1 MSESLSKIRQL
12 DEATINKIAAGEVV
26 ERPASVVKELVEN
39 AIDAGADRIEV
50 VTAGGGK
57 NLIRVSDNGLGMS
70 RQDLQ
75 MAIRR
80 HCTSK
85 LNPDDLM
92 DIRHL
97 GFRGEALPSIGSI
110 ARLGITSR
118 HASEPHA
125 WEIAVEGGKES
136 EPKPAALNIGTRIE
150 VKDLFFSTP
159 ARLKF
164 LKTDRA
170 ENMAVSEIVK
180 RIAMANPKV
189 RFSLTGEDRSRLEY
203 ASVNGPDAHLVRM
216 GQVMGKDFRD
226 NAVEIDALRDTV
238 RLTGFAGLPT
248 LNRAN
253 SLQQF
258 VFVNGRPVRDKMM
271 LGAIRGAYADYLFG
285 GRHPCVVLFIDL
297 DPHEV
302 DVNVHPTKAD
312 VRFRDSGHIRGLVV
326 GAIRQAIAAAG
337 HRSTNTGGSATLAAL
352 RPDGVRATGA
362 GSSILSGTSPN
373 LATGTPERPVTGL
386 RPQAYQPARPAN
398 WDWRQSVYAP
408 DDADDA
414 VAADGLAPGPGSV
427 EGGFSQPSVGATSGL
442 AEAGMGSGFAGMPV
456 SGMPVSGMPV
466 SGMPRS
472 EMPPFETQG
481 RMADVAIPSAD
492 ARANDSDLDAA
503 ALTRPLGAARAQIH
517 ENYIIAQTEDGLVI
531 VDQHA
536 AHERLVYEK
545 LKASL
550 AQRGI
555 ARQGLLIPHV
565 VELDEDD
572 VHRLLEAGEDLE
584 RLGLTLESFGPGAV
598 AVRETPAILGKPNIE
613 RLVRDVA
620 DDLAEWDKST
630 RVEEKILHVAAT
642 MACHGSVR
650 SGRRLRAEEMDALLR
665 EMEATPHSGQ
675 CNHGRPTYVELK
687 LSDIERLFGRS

>member
-1 MSESLSKIRQL
+1 MSDSSPIIRQL

-39 AIDAGADRIEV
+39 AIDAKADRIEII
-50 VTAGGGK
+50 TAGGGK
-57 NLIRVSDNGLGMS
+57 NLIRVSDNGQGMT
-70 RQDLQ
+70 RADLQ
-75 MAIRR
+75 MAVKR

-85 LNPDDLM
+85 LDPDDLM

-118 HASEPHA
+118 HNSEPHA
-125 WEIAVEGGKES
+125 WEISVEGGRES
-136 EPKPAALNIGTRIE
+136 EPKPAALNIGTRID

-164 LKTDRA
+164 LKSDRA
-170 ENMAVSEIVK
+170 ENMAVSEIIK
-180 RIAMANPKV
+180 RIAMANPSV
-189 RFSLTGEDRSRLEY
+189 RFTLTGEDRSRLEY
-203 ASVNGPDAHLVRM
+203 ASVNGPDAHLARM
-216 GQVMGKDFRD
+216 GQVMGKAFRD

-312 VRFRDSGHIRGLVV
+312 VRFRDAGHIRGLVV

-337 HRSTNTGGSATLAAL
+337 HRSSNTGGSATLAAL
-352 RPDGVRATGA
+352 RPDGVRATEA
-362 GSSILSGTSPN
+362 GSSVLSGLEPRTNASAPS
-373 LATGTPERPVTGL
+373 TGYRPAST
-386 RPQAYQPARPAN
+386 YQPAKPLD

-408 DDADDA
+408 EGAIDKRPDAQTAIASVPAGEAFAASPLHEMHEQPQHGFEAPQSSGPSSA
-414 VAADGLAPGPGSV
+414 V
-427 EGGFSQPSVGATSGL
+427 Q
-442 AEAGMGSGFAGMPV
+442 MPQ
-456 SGMPVSGMPV
+456 M
-466 SGMPRS
+466 
-472 EMPPFETQG
+472 QG
-481 RMADVAIPSAD
+481 RMADVAAPSAD
-492 ARANDSDLDAA
+492 ARANDSAPDAA
-503 ALTRPLGAARAQIH
+503 TLARPLGAARAQIH

-550 AQRGI
+550 AAKGI

-565 VELDEDD
+565 VEMEEDD
-572 VHRLLEAGEDLE
+572 VERLLGASEELE
-584 RLGLTLESFGPGAV
+584 RLGLALESFGPGAV
-598 AVRETPAILGKPNIE
+598 AVRETPAMLGKPNIE

-687 LSDIERLFGRS
+687 LSDIERLFSRS

>member
-1 MSESLSKIRQL
+1 MSDSSTIIKQL

-39 AIDAGADRIEV
+39 AIDAQADRIEII
-50 VTAGGGK
+50 TAGGGK
-57 NLIRVSDNGLGMS
+57 NLIRVVDNGLGMT
-70 RQDLQ
+70 RDDLQ
-75 MAIRR
+75 LAVRR

-85 LNPDDLM
+85 LDPDDLM

-118 HASEPHA
+118 HASESHA
-125 WEIAVEGGKES
+125 WEIAVEGGRERAL
-136 EPKPAALNIGTRIE
+136 KPAALNIGTRID

-164 LKTDRA
+164 LKSDRA
-170 ENMAVSEIVK
+170 ENMAISEVIK

-189 RFSLTGEDRSRLEY
+189 RFTLTGEDRSRLDY
-203 ASVNGPDAHLVRM
+203 ANVNGPDAHLVRM
-216 GQVMGKDFRD
+216 GQVMGKAFRD

-312 VRFRDSGHIRGLVV
+312 VRFRDAGHIRGLVV

-337 HRSTNTGGSATLAAL
+337 HRATNTGGSATLAAL
-352 RPDGVRATGA
+352 RPDGVRATEA
-362 GSSILSGTSPN
+362 GNAVLSGGGQGVSASSPAN
-373 LATGTPERPVTGL
+373 RPVSS
-386 RPQAYQPARPAN
+386 YQPAKPLN

-408 DDADDA
+408 QTATQ
-414 VAADGLAPGPGSV
+414 
-427 EGGFSQPSVGATSGL
+427 EQPSSESEEGAPLQELQERPQDGFTAPPAQSSL
-442 AEAGMGSGFAGMPV
+442 AQSTPLM
-456 SGMPVSGMPV
+456 SGMP
-466 SGMPRS
+466 
-472 EMPPFETQG
+472 EMQG
-481 RMADVAIPSAD
+481 RMADVSTPSAD
-492 ARANDSDLDAA
+492 ARANDSLPDPA
-503 ALTRPLGAARAQIH
+503 ALGRPLGAARAQIH

-550 AQRGI
+550 AAKGI
-555 ARQGLLIPHV
+555 ARQGMLIPHV
-565 VELDEDD
+565 VEMEEDD
-572 VHRLLEAGEDLE
+572 VERLLGATEELE

-613 RLVRDVA
+613 RLVRDIA
-620 DDLAEWDKST
+620 DDLAEWDKTS

-687 LSDIERLFGRS
+687 LSDIERLFSRS

>member
-1 MSESLSKIRQL
+1 MSDSSTIIKQL

-39 AIDAGADRIEV
+39 AIDAQADRIEII
-50 VTAGGGK
+50 TAGGGK
-57 NLIRVSDNGLGMS
+57 NLIRVVDNGLGMT
-70 RQDLQ
+70 RDDLQ
-75 MAIRR
+75 LAVRR

-85 LNPDDLM
+85 LDPDDLM

-118 HASEPHA
+118 HASESHA
-125 WEIAVEGGKES
+125 WEIAVEGGRERAL
-136 EPKPAALNIGTRIE
+136 KPAALNIGTRID

-164 LKTDRA
+164 LKSDRA
-170 ENMAVSEIVK
+170 ENMAISEVIK

-189 RFSLTGEDRSRLEY
+189 RFTLTGEDRSRLDY
-203 ASVNGPDAHLVRM
+203 ANVNGPDAHLVRM
-216 GQVMGKDFRD
+216 GQVMGKAFRD

-312 VRFRDSGHIRGLVV
+312 VRFRDAGHIRGLVV

-337 HRSTNTGGSATLAAL
+337 HRATNTGGSATLAAL
-352 RPDGVRATGA
+352 RPDGVRATEA
-362 GSSILSGTSPN
+362 GNAVLSGGGQGVSASSPAN
-373 LATGTPERPVTGL
+373 RPVSS
-386 RPQAYQPARPAN
+386 YQPAKPLN

-408 DDADDA
+408 QTATQ
-414 VAADGLAPGPGSV
+414 
-427 EGGFSQPSVGATSGL
+427 EQPSSESEEGAPLQEMQERPQDGFTAPPAQSSL
-442 AEAGMGSGFAGMPV
+442 AQSTPLM
-456 SGMPVSGMPV
+456 SGMP
-466 SGMPRS
+466 
-472 EMPPFETQG
+472 EMQG
-481 RMADVAIPSAD
+481 RMADVSTPSAD
-492 ARANDSDLDAA
+492 ARANDSLPDPA
-503 ALTRPLGAARAQIH
+503 ALGRPLGAARAQIH

-550 AQRGI
+550 AAKGI
-555 ARQGLLIPHV
+555 ARQGMLIPHV
-565 VELDEDD
+565 VEMEEDD
-572 VHRLLEAGEDLE
+572 VERLLGATEELE

-613 RLVRDVA
+613 RLVRDIA
-620 DDLAEWDKST
+620 DDLAEWDKTS

-687 LSDIERLFGRS
+687 LSDIERLFSRS